1 MSTRRICRRSCRS
14 GSGINSPSMISVAP
28 ALRAASVSAV
38 REVSASRDVS
48 SSIREFATTGK
59 SVNRLKLVANISLN
73 TELTAADSGATR
85 SRMRPTASTGR
96 AGDREVAARHPRI
109 ESAEIAITVAA
120 ISDDRLPVFATL
132 ARGTGVETLLG
143 TGGGASG
150 STAIRGVTAAC
161 DGGA

>member
-1 MSTRRICRRSCRS
+1 MSTRRICKRSCRS
-14 GSGINSPSMISVAP
+14 GSGISSPSMISVAP
-28 ALRAASVSAV
+28 ARRAASVSAV
-38 REVSASRDVS
+38 RVVSASRDVS

-109 ESAEIAITVAA
+109 ASAEIAMTAA
-120 ISDDRLPVFATL
+120 VTSDARRPVL
-132 ARGTGVETLLG
+132 AALGGDDAVEG
-143 TGGGASG
+143 MGGGASPSATFVAG
-150 STAIRGVTAAC
+150 AVAG